1 MVNTKGLERLQEK
14 LDSYYDYMDE
24 TDAFYIKAKVN
35 TPEQIELYDECMVR
49 ISMMKQTLRCFGYT
63 IKNRKIVKEEQQLLF
78 YDRIQKEV
86 EDMEEKE
93 KRVPYFI
100 HEGMMAR
107 DERTIKRLIIAL
119 MITVGLLFLSNM
131 AWLYVWQQYDYV
143 EEDIDLDSRDGGN
156 ANYIG
161 ENGDIVN
168 GKNQSSQ
175 KNKKK
180 AWKACRF

>member
-1 MVNTKGLERLQEK
+1 
-14 LDSYYDYMDE
+14 
-24 TDAFYIKAKVN
+24 
-35 TPEQIELYDECMVR
+35 
-49 ISMMKQTLRCFGYT
+49 
-63 IKNRKIVKEEQQLLF
+63 
-78 YDRIQKEV
+78 
-86 EDMEEKE
+86 MEEKE

-168 GKNQSSQ
+168 GKN
-175 KNKKK
+175 
-180 AWKACRF
+180 

>member
-1 MVNTKGLERLQEK
+1 
-14 LDSYYDYMDE
+14 
-24 TDAFYIKAKVN
+24 
-35 TPEQIELYDECMVR
+35 
-49 ISMMKQTLRCFGYT
+49 
-63 IKNRKIVKEEQQLLF
+63 
-78 YDRIQKEV
+78 
-86 EDMEEKE
+86 MEEKE
-93 KRVPYFI
+93 KSVPYFI

-119 MITVGLLFLSNM
+119 MITVGLLFISNM

-168 GKNQSSQ
+168 GKN
-175 KNKKK
+175 
-180 AWKACRF
+180 